1 MAFIEVMPVTG
12 GKHLI
17 NTKYIV
23 YVEEDNLS
31 GCIIHLNYGGEG
43 NSMKSVHTKVSLASV
58 LSDIA
63 KTAVKGPI
71 V

>member
-23 YVEEDNLS
+23 YIEEDNLS
-31 GCIIHLNYGGEG
+31 GCIIHLKYGAEG
-43 NSMKSVHTKVSLASV
+43 GTMKNVHTKVSLASV
-58 LSDIA
+58 LSDIS
-63 KTAVKGPI
+63 KTAVST
-71 V
+71 VR

>member
-23 YVEEDNLS
+23 FVEEDNLS
-31 GCIIHLNYGGEG
+31 GCIIHLKYGQEG
-43 NSMKSVHTKVSLASV
+43 GAQKSIHTKVSLASV
-58 LSDIA
+58 LSDIS
-63 KTAVKGPI
+63 KTAVST
-71 V
+71 VR

>member
-23 YVEEDNLS
+23 FIEEDNLS
-31 GCIIHLNYGGEG
+31 GCIIHLKYDADGGAP
-43 NSMKSVHTKVSLASV
+43 KTVHTKVSLASV
-58 LSDIA
+58 LSDIS
-63 KTAVKGPI
+63 KTSVGSAR
-71 V
+71 

>member
-23 YVEEDNLS
+23 FVEEDNLS
-31 GCIIHLNYGGEG
+31 GCIIHLKYGADGSE
-43 NSMKSVHTKVSLASV
+43 KTVHTKTPLASV
-58 LSDIA
+58 LSDIGKPVSA
-63 KTAVKGPI
+63 QLR
-71 V
+71 